1 MTDGLRVWVIR
12 ANDGRWAEAFAEN
25 GYIGIH
31 HGMDGVD
38 MSGVRS
44 RDEVRRLFEQEHPEE
59 TNERSIA
66 NRAGQ
71 VANFH
76 LEIKSGD
83 YVLTPGLGSSV
94 RYGKFSTNQCYYVA
108 IDDGLPTRNR
118 RLVEWSPTALNRHD
132 LPRGVLQGGTT
143 LYEVGDTSGLRE
155 FLVPIE
161 NSENQNVWI
170 VRGGRNAHA
179 VATFMERGYAGI
191 GFGLEDDDLSELSDA
206 DEIRN
211 LYQERNPS
219 GSSSNQ
225 IIQFC
230 LEIKPGD
237 YAIMPGPG
245 STINHYGRFTSDVF
259 NDGLGPYMNKRNV
272 EWSDRTIAREELDLS
287 GYRPTVT
294 LLKRDV
300 RERFLEIIANGHG
313 RGANQFKMPED
324 SWVPFHLEFAEKLF
338 GGEWHFHR
346 KRVALQDRVRKI
358 VESTPDLKEKD
369 LDERWGPDPFSLY
382 LAFNLRTTPATKR
395 VPAYER
401 VKELFG
407 IEADVPS
414 DHHKAVGYG
423 VMGRFANQLESWEI
437 DLLWEFFALA
447 YGSDPSDENVRQEFV
462 RTFDQLI
469 SPDDFVGLRG
479 PKMSYWLY
487 WIDPTR
493 YVYAEQLQKLGI
505 LDELGLQKDTIDGK
519 GYLDALAAVRQLAAR
534 YGRRLLDLN
543 IWGATRDSLGLNV
556 PDVSSTDGITGAVGF
571 ASYSI
576 DDMLNEGLFFE
587 RGELQRIHDR
597 FKDKKNLI
605 LQGPPGVGKTFVS
618 KRLAYALMG
627 ERADGRIRNV
637 QFHQSYSYEEFVQ
650 GYRPTTNANDDL
662 KFELQDGT
670 FLELCDEARER
681 PDDRYVMVID
691 EINRGNLS
699 RVFGELLSMI
709 ENDKRGDGFT
719 IRLAGGNEFWV
730 PENVYILGTMN
741 LADRSLAGMDYA
753 MRRRFAFVTL
763 EPQFGE
769 SVFVDW
775 LSDLDVPDTMIEQIN
790 SRMSAL
796 NEVIAGDASLG
807 RNFAVGHSYF
817 CDIAD
822 GGEDDWE
829 RWYRE
834 IVKTEIQPLLEE
846 YWFDDLGKADGEVGK
861 LLEG

>member
-1 MTDGLRVWVIR
+1 MTDGMRVWVIR

-25 GYIGIH
+25 GYIGLH

-44 RDEVRRLFEQEHPEE
+44 RDEVRRLFEQEHPDE

-94 RYGKFSTNQCYYVA
+94 RYGKFFTNQCYYVA

-161 NSENQNVWI
+161 NSKDQNVWI

-179 VATFMERGYAGI
+179 VATFLERRYAGI
-191 GFGLEDDDLSELSDA
+191 GFGLEDDDLSVLSDA

-219 GSSSNQ
+219 GSSSSQ

-230 LEIKPGD
+230 LEMKPGD
-237 YAIMPGPG
+237 YVIMPGPG

-259 NDGLGPYMNKRNV
+259 NDGLGPYKNKRNV
-272 EWSDRTIAREELDLS
+272 EWSDRTITREELDLS

-294 LLKRDV
+294 RLTGDL
-300 RERFLEIIANGHG
+300 RERFLDIIASGF
-313 RGANQFKMPED
+313 QMPED
-324 SWVPFHLEFAEKLF
+324 SWVPFHLEVGLKLVE
-338 GGEWHFHR
+338 GEWWLEHR
-346 KRVALQDRVRKI
+346 REDLERRIRLIVA
-358 VESTPDLKEKD
+358 STPNVGGNEV
-369 LDERWGPDPFSLY
+369 DERWSPDPFSLY
-382 LAFNLRTTPATKR
+382 LAFNLRTSPAAQR
-395 VPAYER
+395 IPAYGT
-401 VKELFG
+401 VKALFELD
-407 IEADVPS
+407 ANLPS
-414 DHHKAVGYG
+414 EHHEAVGYG
-423 VMGRFANQLESWEI
+423 LMGRFGERLKSGEI
-437 DLLWEFFALA
+437 ETLWEFFRLA
-447 YGSDPSDENVRQEFV
+447 QGQDPIDDPDIAPLFV
-462 RTFDQLI
+462 KLFDRLI
-469 SPDDFVGLRG
+469 EPEYCSGLRG
-479 PKMSYWLY
+479 PKVSYWLY
-487 WIDPTR
+487 WVDPTR
-493 YVYAEQLQKLGI
+493 YIYAEQLQKLGI
-505 LDELGLQKDTIDGK
+505 LNDLGLRKDTIDGK
-519 GYLDALAAVRQLAAR
+519 GYVSALAAARQLAAKC
-534 YGRRLLDLN
+534 GRSLLDLN
-543 IWGATRDSLGLNV
+543 RWGTTSESLGLGAPREV
-556 PDVSSTDGITGAVGF
+556 GTDSDNGAVGVNP
-571 ASYSI
+571 YGI
-576 DDMLNEGLFFE
+576 DDMLNDGLFFE
-587 RGELQRIHDR
+587 REELERILGR
-597 FKDKKNLI
+597 FEDKKNLI

-627 ERADGRIRNV
+627 ERADRRIRNV

-650 GYRPTTNANDDL
+650 GYRPTTNVNDEL
-662 KFELQDGT
+662 KFELLDGT
-670 FLELCDEARER
+670 FLELCDEARDR
-681 PDDRYVMVID
+681 PDDRYVIVID

-709 ENDKRGDGFT
+709 ENDKRGEGFV

-763 EPQFGE
+763 KPQFGE
-769 SVFVDW
+769 SVFEDW
-775 LSDLDVPDTMIEQIN
+775 LRDRDVPDTMIEQIN

-796 NEVIAGDASLG
+796 NEVIASDASLG

-822 GGEDDWE
+822 GGENDWDG
-829 RWYRE
+829 WYRE

-846 YWFDDLGKADGEVGK
+846 YWFDDLKKADVEVGK